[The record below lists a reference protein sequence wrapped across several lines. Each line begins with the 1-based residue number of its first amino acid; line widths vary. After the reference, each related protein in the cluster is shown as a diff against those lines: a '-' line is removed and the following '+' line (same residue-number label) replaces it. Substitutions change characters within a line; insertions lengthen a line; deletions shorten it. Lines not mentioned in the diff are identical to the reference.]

1 MSFEIISCKIQK
13 CRYFYQLH
21 NFRWAVILSFIC
33 FTFLFTSFTPHLY
46 SKTIFDTYGHYVR
59 FWCICAYGAILCY
72 RDCSFETF
80 YQVYYDIY
88 VTAYI
93 LQSEKKS
100 INKQTHIL
108 PWSMH
113 VFFEL
118 ISSRTC
124 VRSLVS
130 RAICIGL
137 YWCDKILQECSI
149 ASWGDK

>member
-1 MSFEIISCKIQK
+1 MQNSKVSLFLSVTQLQVSGNFIFYLLHISVYLI
-13 CRYFYQLH
+13 Y
-21 NFRWAVILSFIC
+21 S
-33 FTFLFTSFTPHLY
+33 HLY

-59 FWCICAYGAILCY
+59 FWCIGAYGAILCY

-88 VTAYI
+88 VTEYI

-137 YWCDKILQECSI
+137 Y
-149 ASWGDK
+149 